1 MTEDENLLLAI
12 IMGLSKWDTLVFF
25 SLLNY
30 KYNIITKRNGLAS
43 LWVLKKKI
51 SNKQVYN
58 FTNGSLMKEMVAHSA
73 EISSLSYSGVNT
85 FTPSKWIVLF
95 ILSLREKIYLYLL
108 CLGIQSCD

>member
-1 MTEDENLLLAI
+1 
-12 IMGLSKWDTLVFF
+12 
-25 SLLNY
+25 
-30 KYNIITKRNGLAS
+30 
-43 LWVLKKKI
+43 
-51 SNKQVYN
+51 
-58 FTNGSLMKEMVAHSA
+58 MKEMVAHSA